1 MSFKPYS
8 LWLLSYSSLNWWRE
22 MCSVSFLAQCFSLAS
37 ETSLQQHNFC
47 IFCNKVCN
55 NVYCFYIFVSSPS
68 LVLAFT
74 KYFPQEHYFV
84 IFLKKTKQNN
94 NPQSVYKRGCCALF
108 GDEAEALTM
117 FYNSNCHGDR
127 KELKHRSNKIQ
138 YQDVC
143 KITITKAYFVFALQS
158 YSLCMFMIFSTICR
172 LIFSLV
178 LLCFN
183 KLTLNNIICSWGLA
197 TSH

>member
-1 MSFKPYS
+1 MLFTSFRDFSPAI
-8 LWLLSYSSLNWWRE
+8 W
-22 MCSVSFLAQCFSLAS
+22 FLY
-37 ETSLQQHNFC
+37 FC
-47 IFCNKVCN
+47 KKVCN
-55 NVYCFYIFVSSPS
+55 NVYCFYFFVSSPY
-68 LVLAFT
+68 LVITFA

-84 IFLKKTKQNN
+84 SFLKKEKKKKT
-94 NPQSVYKRGCCALF
+94 PQLVYKRGCCALF

-143 KITITKAYFVFALQS
+143 KIIITKAYFVFALRS
-158 YSLCMFMIFSTICR
+158 YSLCMFMILSSTIFR

-178 LLCFN
+178 LLCFS

>member
-1 MSFKPYS
+1 MLFTNFRDFSPAT
-8 LWLLSYSSLNWWRE
+8 W
-22 MCSVSFLAQCFSLAS
+22 FLY
-37 ETSLQQHNFC
+37 FC
-47 IFCNKVCN
+47 KKVYN
-55 NVYCFYIFVSSPS
+55 NVYCFCIFVSSPY
-68 LVLAFT
+68 LIIAFT

-84 IFLKKTKQNN
+84 IFWKKQTNLQL
-94 NPQSVYKRGCCALF
+94 VYKRGRCALF
-108 GDEAEALTM
+108 GDEAEALTV
-117 FYNSNCHGDR
+117 FYNSNCHGDW

-158 YSLCMFMIFSTICR
+158 YSLCMFMMFSTIFR